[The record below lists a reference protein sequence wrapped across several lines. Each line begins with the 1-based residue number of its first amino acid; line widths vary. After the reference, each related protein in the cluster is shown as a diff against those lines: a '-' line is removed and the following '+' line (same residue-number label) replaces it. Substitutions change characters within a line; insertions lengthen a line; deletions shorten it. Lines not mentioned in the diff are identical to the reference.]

1 MFIFTDDYRL
11 GNPTIDGEHEKLV
24 ALLNNAMEQIKKEDT
39 DLSFLAASIKTD
51 LQEYAATH
59 FEHEEA
65 LMETTNDPE
74 LPKQKKEHAEFIQKV
89 KEFQIDDSLTKDTL
103 EDMMQYWV
111 RWLFH
116 HILHSDM
123 MIGKFN
129 AAAKEEDIFAF
140 TDKYRTGVEMIDDE
154 HAELFNIIR
163 EVNDLVHEE
172 LLHDKYDEII
182 NILSRLQEYTEKHF
196 ADEEAYMQEI
206 GYPRLDSQKRAHA
219 AFIDKL
225 VNLDLKELDF
235 IDDNQQEYLEN
246 LVSYLLDWLIQ
257 HILMADKQIGTWVA
271 EH

>member
-1 MFIFTDDYRL
+1 
-11 GNPTIDGEHEKLV
+11 
-24 ALLNNAMEQIKKEDT
+24 
-39 DLSFLAASIKTD
+39 
-51 LQEYAATH
+51 
-59 FEHEEA
+59 
-65 LMETTNDPE
+65 
-74 LPKQKKEHAEFIQKV
+74 
-89 KEFQIDDSLTKDTL
+89 
-103 EDMMQYWV
+103 
-111 RWLFH
+111 
-116 HILHSDM
+116 

-129 AAAKEEDIFAF
+129 DTAKEEDIFAF